1 MKEWVW
7 NIFIMTASLAFIEL
21 VMPSGSIQKYL
32 KFIFSLFILAVI
44 IYPIGHKAMDE
55 MSVVM
60 SVKIEGRGS
69 PENKGDEMLQRLL
82 GTQTRQIEEIYQ
94 EKHAALKGNASSV
107 QNPGI
112 SLTLTD
118 IYSNDKEE
126 PN

>member
-21 VMPSGSIQKYL
+21 VMPEGNLQKYL

-44 IYPIGHKAMDE
+44 IYPFGDKAIGEISAAVSISTEGHGRLEDE
-55 MSVVM
+55 D
-60 SVKIEGRGS
+60 
-69 PENKGDEMLQRLL
+69 NAMLQKILS
-82 GTQTRQIEEIYQ
+82 TQTRQIDEIYE
-94 EKHAALKGNASSV
+94 EKSAALNNRENQG

-112 SLTLTD
+112 SLPAAD